1 MNDALQQLLDR
12 LTALLAEKPLIGAW
26 YTTVVRFVFP
36 LLALM
41 ILVGAIRSLWKVK
54 HPDEVW
60 GYLVLRNGV
69 RLPITHWENIIGRAP
84 SCDVQLE
91 YPSVSRQHAALI
103 REDDGSWTIYDL
115 GSKGG
120 IKVNDLPVDEYALVE
135 DGDTVTFAGIPAIM
149 EPITAEEK
157 RAQMVERRME
167 GKPAGMWGSLVLLT
181 LFQILTGLQL
191 IIAQGDKA
199 TTTIPLTFFVFTV
212 ICWAYFIVM
221 RLFRRI
227 GFEMETIA
235 FFLCT
240 LSLAVTGSTVPDEL
254 PKQLIAI
261 LMGLAIFIVLGFFL
275 RDLTRAQ
282 KVRWFMS
289 ATAVGLLAITLLIGS
304 SQGGAKAWL
313 RLGPLSLQTSEI
325 AKICY
330 IFAGAATLDRLFN
343 KRNLWM
349 FIGLTAICGGC
360 LALQNDF
367 GTALVF
373 FVTFLVIAYLRS
385 GDFATIGL
393 VCAGCFGAGALTSF
407 ADKLSGYN
415 LLTGVYSPL
424 GTGNSLYLTID
435 AYLNNVAYQALNG
448 MNGTVGVYN
457 YKTGEILCMVSTP
470 TFDPANPPDIA
481 ADDPAWDGV
490 YVNRLLSAN
499 SIPGSIFKV
508 VTINAAIENIPDLFQ
523 RKWTCT
529 GSVNIGGE
537 EVTCPHAHGEQD
549 IEEALANSCNGVFG
563 QLAVELGGETMQKY
577 ADAAGLTK
585 SIKVDGI
592 QSSVGKF
599 DFSGNDNQL
608 AWSGVGQGQDTLCP
622 INMLQYMGAIANGGK
637 AAVPRLIEKS
647 TTDYG
652 LPTGIYYPHKSAQLI
667 DEKTAGTI
675 ADMMHNNVI
684 ETYGQDRF
692 PGMDIC
698 AKSGTAEVGADK
710 SPNAWFTG
718 FLRDEATPYAFIV
731 LVENGGGGSSV
742 AGTVAS
748 QVLQAAVEKAY

>member
-157 RAQMVERRME
+157 RTQMVERRIE

-393 VCAGCFGAGALTSF
+393 VCAGCFGAGMVMLTIKPHV
-407 ADKLSGYN
+407 AATICL
-415 LLTGVYSPL
+415 L
-424 GTGNSLYLTID
+424 GTYLGGRVRQGLPAD
-435 AYLNNVAYQALNG
+435 AY
-448 MNGTVGVYN
+448 
-457 YKTGEILCMVSTP
+457 
-470 TFDPANPPDIA
+470 
-481 ADDPAWDGV
+481 ADRS
-490 YVNRLLSAN
+490 RLRRHDRRRCRQGGWLS
-499 SIPGSIFKV
+499 
-508 VTINAAIENIPDLFQ
+508 
-523 RKWTCT
+523 
-529 GSVNIGGE
+529 
-537 EVTCPHAHGEQD
+537 
-549 IEEALANSCNGVFG
+549 
-563 QLAVELGGETMQKY
+563 
-577 ADAAGLTK
+577 
-585 SIKVDGI
+585 
-592 QSSVGKF
+592 
-599 DFSGNDNQL
+599 
-608 AWSGVGQGQDTLCP
+608 
-622 INMLQYMGAIANGGK
+622 
-637 AAVPRLIEKS
+637 
-647 TTDYG
+647 
-652 LPTGIYYPHKSAQLI
+652 
-667 DEKTAGTI
+667 
-675 ADMMHNNVI
+675 
-684 ETYGQDRF
+684 
-692 PGMDIC
+692 
-698 AKSGTAEVGADK
+698 K
-710 SPNAWFTG
+710 SPCRG
-718 FLRDEATPYAFIV
+718 YRYRVRYAV
-731 LVENGGGGSSV
+731 
-742 AGTVAS
+742 
-748 QVLQAAVEKAY
+748 

>member
-157 RAQMVERRME
+157 RAQMVERRIE

-330 IFAGAATLDRLFN
+330 IFAGAGNARPPVQQAQPVDVHRPDRHLRRLSRAAERLRHRTCVLRDVPCHRVPAFG
-343 KRNLWM
+343 RFRHHRPCVRRLLRRGHGHADHQAARCRT
-349 FIGLTAICGGC
+349 ICLLGTYLGGRVRQGLPADAYADRSRLRRHDRRRRRQG
-360 LALQNDF
+360 LALESPC
-367 GTALVF
+367 
-373 FVTFLVIAYLRS
+373 R
-385 GDFATIGL
+385 
-393 VCAGCFGAGALTSF
+393 
-407 ADKLSGYN
+407 GYRHR
-415 LLTGVYSPL
+415 VRY
-424 GTGNSLYLTID
+424 
-435 AYLNNVAYQALNG
+435 
-448 MNGTVGVYN
+448 
-457 YKTGEILCMVSTP
+457 
-470 TFDPANPPDIA
+470 
-481 ADDPAWDGV
+481 
-490 YVNRLLSAN
+490 
-499 SIPGSIFKV
+499 
-508 VTINAAIENIPDLFQ
+508 
-523 RKWTCT
+523 
-529 GSVNIGGE
+529 
-537 EVTCPHAHGEQD
+537 
-549 IEEALANSCNGVFG
+549 
-563 QLAVELGGETMQKY
+563 AV
-577 ADAAGLTK
+577 
-585 SIKVDGI
+585 
-592 QSSVGKF
+592 
-599 DFSGNDNQL
+599 
-608 AWSGVGQGQDTLCP
+608 
-622 INMLQYMGAIANGGK
+622 
-637 AAVPRLIEKS
+637 
-647 TTDYG
+647 
-652 LPTGIYYPHKSAQLI
+652 
-667 DEKTAGTI
+667 
-675 ADMMHNNVI
+675 
-684 ETYGQDRF
+684 
-692 PGMDIC
+692 
-698 AKSGTAEVGADK
+698 
-710 SPNAWFTG
+710 
-718 FLRDEATPYAFIV
+718 
-731 LVENGGGGSSV
+731 
-742 AGTVAS
+742 
-748 QVLQAAVEKAY
+748 

>member
-157 RAQMVERRME
+157 RTQMVERRIE

-191 IIAQGDKA
+191 IIAQGNKA

-254 PKQLIAI
+254 P
-261 LMGLAIFIVLGFFL
+261 
-275 RDLTRAQ
+275 
-282 KVRWFMS
+282 
-289 ATAVGLLAITLLIGS
+289 
-304 SQGGAKAWL
+304 
-313 RLGPLSLQTSEI
+313 
-325 AKICY
+325 
-330 IFAGAATLDRLFN
+330 
-343 KRNLWM
+343 
-349 FIGLTAICGGC
+349 
-360 LALQNDF
+360 
-367 GTALVF
+367 
-373 FVTFLVIAYLRS
+373 
-385 GDFATIGL
+385 
-393 VCAGCFGAGALTSF
+393 
-407 ADKLSGYN
+407 
-415 LLTGVYSPL
+415 
-424 GTGNSLYLTID
+424 
-435 AYLNNVAYQALNG
+435 
-448 MNGTVGVYN
+448 
-457 YKTGEILCMVSTP
+457 
-470 TFDPANPPDIA
+470 
-481 ADDPAWDGV
+481 
-490 YVNRLLSAN
+490 
-499 SIPGSIFKV
+499 
-508 VTINAAIENIPDLFQ
+508 
-523 RKWTCT
+523 
-529 GSVNIGGE
+529 
-537 EVTCPHAHGEQD
+537 
-549 IEEALANSCNGVFG
+549 
-563 QLAVELGGETMQKY
+563 
-577 ADAAGLTK
+577 
-585 SIKVDGI
+585 
-592 QSSVGKF
+592 
-599 DFSGNDNQL
+599 
-608 AWSGVGQGQDTLCP
+608 
-622 INMLQYMGAIANGGK
+622 
-637 AAVPRLIEKS
+637 
-647 TTDYG
+647 
-652 LPTGIYYPHKSAQLI
+652 
-667 DEKTAGTI
+667 
-675 ADMMHNNVI
+675 
-684 ETYGQDRF
+684 
-692 PGMDIC
+692 
-698 AKSGTAEVGADK
+698 
-710 SPNAWFTG
+710 
-718 FLRDEATPYAFIV
+718 
-731 LVENGGGGSSV
+731 
-742 AGTVAS
+742 
-748 QVLQAAVEKAY
+748 